1 MNKRERMHY
10 RNIKN
15 KIRRNKTLFI
25 FVVVIIFSGGI
36 LQAQTNDS
44 LPSMAAANDSLPTLQ
59 EATLQ
64 NCIQY
69 AIQHNP
75 DIQNAKINQ
84 DITETIIKS
93 KLADWYPQVNFTY
106 NVQHNFKLPTLN
118 FNGNIVHT
126 GTENTSGANFGVT
139 QNIFNRDVLLASRT
153 SKDVRLSAAE
163 NTKEQKINLAVQ
175 VSKAFYDIIL
185 TVQQLKVIEE
195 DIVRTNQSL
204 KDAYYQYQAGIVD
217 KTDYKR
223 ATIALNNAM
232 AQQKS
237 GEESLKAKKAAL
249 KALMG
254 YPGARLLDLTY
265 DTTQMEKEIY
275 LDTLQNVDYNNR
287 IEIQQLQTQEKLQE
301 YNLQYYKWSFLPDV
315 SAFGNYNLNYLNN
328 QFSKLYSQSYPNS
341 YAGITLSIPIFQG
354 GKRLQQIKQAQ
365 FQITQA
371 SNDIRSY
378 ENTINTQYENALAS
392 YKSNLYNY
400 LSLKENLSLANEV
413 YGVIQLQYRSGVK
426 AYLDVITAESDLR
439 TAQINYY
446 NALYQL
452 LSSKIDVAQALGT
465 INY

>member
-1 MNKRERMHY
+1 MHY
-10 RNIKN
+10 RIKE
-15 KIRRNKTLFI
+15 KKGRLIKVVI
-25 FVVVIIFSGGI
+25 FVFVLFSTSCA
-36 LQAQTNDS
+36 QAQQ
-44 LPSMAAANDSLPTLQ
+44 NDSLPTLQ

-75 DIQNAKINQ
+75 DIENARINQ

-106 NVQHNFKLPTLN
+106 NLQHNFQLPTLN
-118 FNGNIVHT
+118 FNGNITHT
-126 GTENTSGANFGVT
+126 GTQNTSGLNFGVT

-153 SKDVRLSAAE
+153 SKDVHVAAGE
-163 NTKEQKINLAVQ
+163 NTKQQKINLAVG
-175 VSKAFYDIIL
+175 VSKAFYDLIL
-185 TVQQLKVIEE
+185 TVQQLKVIEA
-195 DIVRTNQSL
+195 DILRTNQSL

-223 ATIALNNAM
+223 ATIALNNAK

-237 GEESLKAKKAAL
+237 AIESLKAKNASL

-254 YPGARLLDLTY
+254 YPSEKDLALDY
-265 DTTQMEKEIY
+265 DTTQMEKEIFF
-275 LDTLQNVDYNNR
+275 DTTQNVDYGSR
-287 IEIQQLQTQEKLQE
+287 IEIQQLETQKKLQE

-315 SAFGNYNLNYLNN
+315 YAFGNYNLNFLNN
-328 QFSKLYSQSYPNS
+328 QFSKLYGQSYPNS
-341 YAGITLSIPIFQG
+341 YAGITLSFPIFQG

-365 FQITQA
+365 FQITQV

-378 ENTINTQYENALAS
+378 ENTINTQYQNALAS

-400 LSLKENLSLANEV
+400 FSLKENLSLASEV
-413 YGVIQLQYRSGVK
+413 YDVIQLQYRSGVK

-446 NALYQL
+446 NALYQV
-452 LSSKIDVAQALGT
+452 LSSKIDVAQALGI

>member
-1 MNKRERMHY
+1 MNYQK
-10 RNIKN
+10 IK
-15 KIRRNKTLFI
+15 RNKTLLI
-25 FVVVIIFSGGI
+25 FVVIVFSGSM
-36 LQAQTNDS
+36 LHAQTNDS
-44 LPSMAAANDSLPTLQ
+44 LPALQ

-93 KLADWYPQVNFTY
+93 KLADWYPQVNFNY
-106 NVQHNFKLPTLN
+106 NLQHNFKLPTLN

-126 GTENTSGANFGVT
+126 GTQNTSGADFGVT

-153 SKDVRLSAAE
+153 SKDVRLAASQ
-163 NTKEQKINLAVQ
+163 NTKEQKINLAVE

-223 ATIALNNAM
+223 ATIALNNAK

-237 GEESLKAKKAAL
+237 GEESLKAKNAAL

-254 YPGARLLDLTY
+254 YPDTRLLDLSY
-265 DTTQMEKEIY
+265 DTTQMEREIY
-275 LDTLQNVDYNNR
+275 FDTTQIVDYNNR
-287 IEIQQLQTQEKLQE
+287 IEIQQLETQKKLQE
-301 YNLQYYKWSFLPDV
+301 YNLQYYKWSLLPDV
-315 SAFGNYNLNYLNN
+315 SAFGNYNLNFLNN
-328 QFSKLYSQSYPNS
+328 QFSKLYAQSYPNS

-365 FQITQA
+365 YQIVQA

-378 ENTINTQYENALAS
+378 ENTVNRQYENALAS

-400 LSLKENLSLANEV
+400 LSLKENLSLASEV
-413 YGVIQLQYRSGVK
+413 YDVIQLQYRSGVK

>member
-1 MNKRERMHY
+1 MLH
-10 RNIKN
+10 
-15 KIRRNKTLFI
+15 
-25 FVVVIIFSGGI
+25 
-36 LQAQTNDS
+36 AQTNDS
-44 LPSMAAANDSLPTLQ
+44 LPALQ
-59 EATLQ
+59 DATLQ

-93 KLADWYPQVNFTY
+93 KLADWYPQVNFNY
-106 NVQHNFKLPTLN
+106 NLQHNFKLPTLN

-126 GTENTSGANFGVT
+126 GTQNTSGADFGVT

-153 SKDVRLSAAE
+153 SKDVRLAASQ
-163 NTKEQKINLAVQ
+163 NTKEQKINLAVE

-185 TVQQLKVIEE
+185 TVQQLKVIEA

-223 ATIALNNAM
+223 ATIALNNAK

-237 GEESLKAKKAAL
+237 GEESLKAKNAAL

-254 YPGARLLDLTY
+254 YPGTKLLDLSY

-275 LDTLQNVDYNNR
+275 FDTTQIVDYNNR
-287 IEIQQLQTQEKLQE
+287 IEIQQLETQKKLQE

-328 QFSKLYSQSYPNS
+328 QFSKLYAQSYPNS

-365 FQITQA
+365 YQIVQA

-400 LSLKENLSLANEV
+400 LSLKENLSLASEV
-413 YGVIQLQYRSGVK
+413 YDVIQLQYRSGVK

>member
-1 MNKRERMHY
+1 MANQIVKIFLRYKRLY
-10 RNIKN
+10 LIYG
-15 KIRRNKTLFI
+15 ILIITSGTLF
-25 FVVVIIFSGGI
+25 
-36 LQAQTNDS
+36 AQR
-44 LPSMAAANDSLPTLQ
+44 NDSLPTLA

-69 AIQHNP
+69 ALQHNP
-75 DIQNAKINQ
+75 DIQNAKINEQ
-84 DITETIIKS
+84 ITEAQIQN
-93 KLADWYPQVNFTY
+93 KLSDWYPQVNFTY
-106 NVQHNFKLPTLN
+106 NLQHNIQLPTFI
-118 FNGNIVHT
+118 FNGNVSHS
-126 GTENTSGANFGVT
+126 GSYNTSGANFSLT

-153 SKDVRLSAAE
+153 AKDVREAASE
-163 NTKEQKINLAVQ
+163 NTEDNKINLAVS
-175 VSKAFYDIIL
+175 VSKAFYDLIL
-185 TVQQLKVIEE
+185 TEQQLKVTNE
-195 DIVRTNQSL
+195 DIVRINQSL

-223 ATIALNNAM
+223 ATIALNNAQ
-232 AQQKS
+232 AQKKS
-237 GEESLKAKKAAL
+237 GEESLKAKKAYL
-249 KALMG
+249 KDLMG
-254 YPGARLLDLTY
+254 YPTTKILDLNY
-265 DTTQMEKEIY
+265 DTTQMENEV
-275 LDTLQNVDYNNR
+275 LMDTLQTVDYNDR
-287 IEIQQLQTQEKLQE
+287 IEIQQLQTQKKLQE

-315 SAFGNYNLNYLNN
+315 SAFGNYNLNFLNN

-341 YAGITLSIPIFQG
+341 FIGLTLSLPIFQG

-378 ENTINTQYENALAS
+378 ENQINSQYQNALAT

-400 LSLKENLSLANEV
+400 YSLKENLALATEV
-413 YGVIQLQYRSGVK
+413 YDVIQLQYRSGVK

-452 LSSKIDVAQALGT
+452 LSSKIDVEQALGI

>member
-1 MNKRERMHY
+1 MLYQNLK
-10 RNIKN
+10 K
-15 KIRRNKTLFI
+15 KIRRNKTLLI
-25 FVVVIIFSGGI
+25 LVIILFSSGI
-36 LQAQTNDS
+36 LHAQT
-44 LPSMAAANDSLPTLQ
+44 NDSLPTLQ

-75 DIQNAKINQ
+75 DIQNARINQ

-93 KLADWYPQVNFTY
+93 KLAEWYPQLGFSY
-106 NVQHNFKLPTLN
+106 NLQHNFQLPAVN
-118 FNGNIVHT
+118 FNGNITHT
-126 GTENTSGANFGVT
+126 GTDNTSGANLGVT

-153 SKDVRLSAAE
+153 AKDVRLSASE
-163 NTKEQKINLAVQ
+163 NTKEQKINLAVE
-175 VSKAFYDIIL
+175 VSKAFYDLIL
-185 TVQQLKVIEE
+185 TVQQLRVVEQ

-223 ATIALNNAM
+223 ATIALNNAK

-237 GEESLKAKKAAL
+237 TEESLIAKKTAL

-254 YPGARLLDLTY
+254 YPVAKDIDLVY

-287 IEIQQLQTQEKLQE
+287 IEIQQLQTQQKLQQ

-315 SAFGNYNLNYLNN
+315 YAYGNYNLNYLNS

-354 GKRLQQIKQAQ
+354 GLRLQQIKQAQ

-371 SNDIRSY
+371 NNNIRSY
-378 ENTINTQYENALAS
+378 ENTINTQYQNALTS

-400 LSLKENLSLANEV
+400 YSLKENLSLASEV
-413 YGVIQLQYRSGVK
+413 YDVIQLQYRSGVK

-446 NALYQL
+446 NALYQV

>member
-1 MNKRERMHY
+1 MDYQNLK
-10 RNIKN
+10 K
-15 KIRRNKTLFI
+15 KIRRSKTLFI
-25 FVVVIIFSGGI
+25 FVVILFPGGI
-36 LQAQTNDS
+36 LYAQTNDS
-44 LPSMAAANDSLPTLQ
+44 LRSATQDSLPTLQ
-59 EATLQ
+59 DATLQ

-69 AIQHNP
+69 AILHNP

-93 KLADWYPQVNFTY
+93 KLADWYPQVNFSY

-126 GTENTSGANFGVT
+126 GTKNTSGADFGVT

-153 SKDVRLSAAE
+153 SKDVRAAASQ
-163 NTKEQKINLAVQ
+163 NTREQKINLAVE

-223 ATIALNNAM
+223 ATIALNNAK

-237 GEESLKAKKAAL
+237 GEESLKAKDAAL

-254 YPGARLLDLTY
+254 YPDTKLLDLSY

-275 LDTLQNVDYNNR
+275 FDTTQIVDYNNR
-287 IEIQQLQTQEKLQE
+287 IEIQQLETQKKLQE

-315 SAFGNYNLNYLNN
+315 YAFGNYNLNYLNN

-341 YAGITLSIPIFQG
+341 YAGISLSIPIFQG

-365 FQITQA
+365 YQIVQA
-371 SNDIRSY
+371 SNNIRSY

-400 LSLKENLSLANEV
+400 LSLKENMSLASEV
-413 YGVIQLQYRSGVK
+413 YNVIQLQYRSGVK

>member
-1 MNKRERMHY
+1 MNKRERMNY
-10 RNIKN
+10 RKIKK
-15 KIRRNKTLFI
+15 KIKRNKTLLI
-25 FVVVIIFSGGI
+25 FVVIIFSSD
-36 LQAQTNDS
+36 LLHAQT
-44 LPSMAAANDSLPTLQ
+44 NDSLPTLQ
-59 EATLQ
+59 EASLQ

-69 AIQHNP
+69 AIKHNP

-84 DITETIIKS
+84 DITEAIIKS
-93 KLADWYPQVNFTY
+93 KLADWYPQVNFNY

-126 GTENTSGANFGVT
+126 GTENTSGADFGVT

-153 SKDVRLSAAE
+153 SKDIRLAASE
-163 NTKEQKINLAVQ
+163 NTKEQKINLAVE

-223 ATIALNNAM
+223 ATIALNNAK

-237 GEESLKAKKAAL
+237 GEESLKAKNAAL

-254 YPGARLLDLTY
+254 YPGTKLLDLSY
-265 DTTQMEKEIY
+265 DTTQMENEIY
-275 LDTLQNVDYNNR
+275 FDTTQIVDYNNR
-287 IEIQQLQTQEKLQE
+287 IEIQQLETQKKLQE
-301 YNLQYYKWSFLPDV
+301 YNLQYYKWSFLPNV

-354 GKRLQQIKQAQ
+354 GKRIQQIKQAQ
-365 FQITQA
+365 YQIVQA

-400 LSLKENLSLANEV
+400 LSLKENLSLASEV
-413 YGVIQLQYRSGVK
+413 YDVIQLQYRSGVK

>member
-44 LPSMAAANDSLPTLQ
+44 LPTMAAANDSLPTLQ